1 MKIIS
6 VSMLVLFLSFNSIQA
21 QWLAVGENSALGGDI
36 MALLENNDVLFAGGT
51 AYLFRSTGND
61 STWEGFLGPFAY
73 AWSLTKCNGNI
84 YCGLSYSFTTPGL
97 YKSTDNGQTWN
108 LSAFTNAGIYSLAS
122 GNNLVVASAGIG
134 SPNHGIYITT
144 DDGQSWS
151 QISSDI
157 AFKLAVSGNR
167 IYSAGSGLKATTD
180 FGINWNIINNDAGIG
195 IAAKDSLIF
204 FGTQDGKIYRS
215 TDYGQ
220 HWQLPFN
227 KQGAYIRSIL
237 IHEQNVFA
245 GTDSGF
251 FVSTDGGESFFNKN
265 DNLGLSR
272 VEDIMVYNYFV
283 YVANGNYMDVPVS
296 VWKRPLSEVLD
307 VDNKFTEL
315 PDNFLLEQNYPNP
328 FNGITKIRY
337 HLSQASDVN
346 LTVFDALGREVK
358 KLVDDF
364 EAPGIKT
371 VEFDANGL
379 SSGLYF
385 YTLTSGKFRDT
396 KKLILMK

>member
-1 MKIIS
+1 MRHIS
-6 VSMLVLFLSFNSIQA
+6 VLLLVLFLSVSSLNA
-21 QWLAVGENSALGGDI
+21 QWIIVGENSDLGGDI
-36 MALLENNDVLFAGGT
+36 MALLENNNVLFAGGT
-51 AYLFRSTGND
+51 ASLFRSGDNGV
-61 STWEGFLGPFAY
+61 TWEGFLGPFAY
-73 AWSLTKCNGNI
+73 AWSLTKYNGNI
-84 YCGLSYSFTTPGL
+84 YCGLFNSYITRGL

-108 LSAFTNAGIYSLAS
+108 LSAFANEGIYSLAS
-122 GNNLVVASAGIG
+122 GNTFVVASVGLG
-134 SPNHGIYITT
+134 SPNYGIYLTT

-151 QISSDI
+151 LISSDI
-157 AFKLAVSGNR
+157 AFKLSVSGNR
-167 IYSAGSGLKATTD
+167 IYSAGSGLKVTTD
-180 FGINWNIINNDAGIG
+180 FGINWNIIHYDAGIG

-220 HWQLPFN
+220 TWQLPFN
-227 KQGAYIRSIL
+227 KQGAYVRSIL
-237 IHEQNVFA
+237 IYEQNVFA

-251 FVSTDGGESFFNKN
+251 FISTDGGESFFNKN

-272 VEDIMVYNYFV
+272 VEDIMVYNNFV

-296 VWKRPLSEVLD
+296 VWKRPLSEVLN
-307 VDNKFTEL
+307 VDDEL
-315 PDNFLLEQNYPNP
+315 TDLPNNFLLEQNYPNP

-337 HLSQASDVN
+337 QISQSGNVK
-346 LTVFDALGREVK
+346 LIVFDALGREVK
-358 KLVDDF
+358 KLVDNF
-364 EAPGIKT
+364 ESPGVKT

-385 YTLTSGKFRDT
+385 YTLTSGNFRDT